1 MPHET
6 ILQVEDVQKSFGGLQ
21 ALSNVHLEARSGEI
35 TGLIGPN
42 GSGKTTL
49 FNIISGFLD
58 PDSGRVLFSGRPIQD
73 LRPHEVA
80 RLGLYRTFQA
90 SLNPKAMTVME
101 NMLLTPQGQTG
112 EKLLR
117 AAFRR
122 GEVKREERRSLDRAW
137 EMLELVDLAE
147 KADTLVGNLSGGQK
161 KLLSLA
167 QALMADPRLILLD
180 EPVAGVNP
188 KLIQKIVSVIRE
200 LQNRGNSF
208 LLVEHNME
216 VIRRVCNTVYVLD
229 AGIVLA
235 SGEPEETLQRE
246 EVLQAYLAAPRAAEQ
261 EPEGEEDGA
270 GS

>member
-1 MPHET
+1 MPHEK
-6 ILQVEDVQKSFGGLQ
+6 ILQVEGVHKSFGGLQ
-21 ALSNVHLEARSGEI
+21 ALHNVDLEARSGEI

-49 FNIISGFLD
+49 FNIVSGFLD
-58 PDSGRVLFSGRPIQD
+58 PDSGRILFDGRAIQD
-73 LRPHEVA
+73 LSPHQVA
-80 RLGLYRTFQA
+80 RLGLYRTFQM
-90 SLNPKAMTVME
+90 SLNPKSMTVME

-122 GEVKREERRSLDRAW
+122 GEVKREERRGLESAW
-137 EMLELVDLAE
+137 EMLELVDLAD
-147 KADTLVGNLSGGQK
+147 KADTLVGSLSGGQK
-161 KLLSLA
+161 KLLALA
-167 QALMADPRLILLD
+167 QALMAEPRLILLD

-188 KLIQKIVSVIRE
+188 KLIQKIVSVIRK
-200 LQNRGNSF
+200 LQDRGNSF

-229 AGIVLA
+229 AGEVLA

-246 EVLQAYLAAPRAAEQ
+246 EVLQAYLAAPRSSGGEPDEEEQ
-261 EPEGEEDGA
+261 GA
-270 GS
+270 DV